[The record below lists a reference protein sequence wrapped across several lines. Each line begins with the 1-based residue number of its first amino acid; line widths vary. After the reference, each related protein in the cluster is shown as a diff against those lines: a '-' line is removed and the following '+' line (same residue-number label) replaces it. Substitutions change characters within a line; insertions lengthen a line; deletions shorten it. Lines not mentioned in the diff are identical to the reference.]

1 MALPD
6 ATIDDGVLEGLRR
19 REGAEGVRDGRT
31 RLAKPLGELFL
42 GQLVGLHQQLVG
54 ARRFARSWLPEQD
67 VEPAPKSGPRH
78 QAIAPPTTSGS
89 VLCSLARS
97 SRVRSS

>member
-54 ARRFARSWLPEQD
+54 ARRFDRVEAGALKFPPAGAPARA
-67 VEPAPKSGPRH
+67 PALASNPPGHS
-78 QAIAPPTTSGS
+78 APPANPGGTQP
-89 VLCSLARS
+89 
-97 SRVRSS
+97 